1 MKKVIP
7 LVILFSFFFVD
18 SWVQPIQWK
27 FSSTKQANGQYLLSV
42 LGKIGP
48 EWHIYSKIS
57 PSDGPTPTKVTF
69 NSNPLIKLLGGIHEN
84 GKKIKHYEEVFDF
97 DVFYFEDSVEY
108 TQLVSLNTKQK
119 IKTNITGTVEYMLC
133 TNGKCLSPTKE
144 KFSIELQ

>member
-1 MKKVIP
+1 MNKS
-7 LVILFSFFFVD
+7 ILFIISFSFLFPSVW
-18 SWVQPIQWK
+18 SQPIQWK
-27 FSSTKQANGQYLLSV
+27 FSSTKQANGQYLISA
-42 LGKIGP
+42 LGKIAP

-69 NSNPLIKLLGGIHEN
+69 NSNPLIKLVGGIHEN
-84 GKKIKHYEEVFDF
+84 GKKIIHYEEVFDF
-97 DVFYFEDSVEY
+97 EVIYFEDSVEY

-133 TNGKCLSPTKE
+133 TDGKCLSPTKE